1 MWWGSP
7 LPRSCSPRSVE
18 LLPLGRP
25 PPGFREALPVSLRLL
40 VVEGGSSGRYTGGG
54 MERVSLTP
62 PGEKRERGAK
72 ARLYVRWMPHLGAEA
87 VALYEL
93 LRLLP
98 DVGEDAVE
106 LTELAELL
114 RSTPESVETSL
125 RVLVEHGFALE
136 RGGWFEVLEHPPVAC
151 GTRRNVASGEEPVGE
166 DGAVQEGP
174 VVRDI
179 QVMRAEPEGVSPDDY
194 FRYMGTLPAP
204 HILEF
209 LNGYTERDGV
219 ETAAVIEALKIASE
233 RDARRVGYVRSI
245 LERWVERGVKT
256 VADVERFEQDRKL
269 RLVAE
274 SGAVRGGALKL
285 RGEVSDGADRGSAA
299 RRREGYEWL
308 FGE

>member
-1 MWWGSP
+1 M
-7 LPRSCSPRSVE
+7 
-18 LLPLGRP
+18 
-25 PPGFREALPVSLRLL
+25 
-40 VVEGGSSGRYTGGG
+40 
-54 MERVSLTP
+54 
-62 PGEKRERGAK
+62 
-72 ARLYVRWMPHLGAEA
+72 
-87 VALYEL
+87 ALYEL

-106 LTELAELL
+106 LGELAELL
-114 RSTPESVETSL
+114 RSNPESVETSL
-125 RVLVEHGFALE
+125 RVLVEHGFAIE
-136 RGGWFEVLEHPPVAC
+136 RGGWLEVLEHPPVARSSR
-151 GTRRNVASGEEPVGE
+151 GSVATSTGK
-166 DGAVQEGP
+166 DGASEGP

-179 QVMRAEPEGVSPDDY
+179 EVLRAEPEGVSPDDY

-245 LERWVERGVKT
+245 LERWIERGVKT

-274 SGAVRGGALKL
+274 SGAVKGGALNL
-285 RGEVSDGADRGSAA
+285 RGGVSDGTDRGSAA